1 MELKSTNSAETPTKT
16 VRIWVIEDNL
26 HYGKTIDKL
35 LNRTA
40 GLQCSQVFT
49 SCEDAFRA
57 GEEDQYPEV
66 ILLDIGLP
74 GISGIEG
81 ISRFKSLSPETH
93 IIILTMYD
101 DSDKVFQALCAG
113 AHGYLLKDATPDV
126 IIGAVR
132 EVMAGGAP
140 MNMQI
145 ARKVLDMFAR
155 FNPVKKDYGLSDRE
169 KEILS
174 LLTQGL
180 TKQQIAEKLFLS
192 FHTVNSHLKNIYH
205 KLHVNSRSSAIS
217 KVYRE
222 NIL

>member
-1 MELKSTNSAETPTKT
+1 METKSTGLSDIEQTP
-16 VRIWVIEDNL
+16 VQIWVIEDNL
-26 HYGKTIDKL
+26 HYGKTINKL
-35 LNRTA
+35 LNISA
-40 GLQCSQVFT
+40 GMHCSHVFT
-49 SCEDAFRA
+49 SCEEAIAVADG
-57 GEEDQYPEV
+57 GEQPEV

-81 ISRFKSLSPETH
+81 IARLKTLNPDSH

-113 AHGYLLKDATPDV
+113 AHGYLLKDATPEV

-155 FNPVKKDYGLSDRE
+155 FNPVKTDYGLSDRE

-174 LLTQGL
+174 LVTQGL
-180 TKQQIAEKLFLS
+180 TKQQIAGKLFLS